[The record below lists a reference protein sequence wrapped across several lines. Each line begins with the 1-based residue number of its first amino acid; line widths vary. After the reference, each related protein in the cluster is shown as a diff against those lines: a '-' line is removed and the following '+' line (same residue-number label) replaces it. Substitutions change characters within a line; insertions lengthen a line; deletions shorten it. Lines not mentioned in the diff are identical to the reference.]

1 MRRQRRTLP
10 RMDLDRMVAEVCDL
24 IDREGG
30 DWEAVE
36 AAFDERWPDEN
47 ELAMALTLAFF
58 EVYREPG
65 GPAMIRGMRD
75 RRRRLVPVQPA
86 RPRWPWRAT
95 G

>member
-1 MRRQRRTLP
+1 MTWRRATLP
-10 RMDLDRMVAEVCDL
+10 RMDLDRMVADVCDL

-30 DWEAVE
+30 GGWVAVE

-75 RRRRLVPVQPA
+75 RRRRLVPPVQ
-86 RPRWPWRAT
+86 RRGWLRST